1 MWLLSVEKL
10 TIMHLP
16 ASQID
21 HFLKPRYTL
30 QHKEPALAQI
40 IALVSGKIEQT
51 FDAEDV
57 FRLQLSFTRN

>member
-1 MWLLSVEKL
+1 
-10 TIMHLP
+10 MHLP

-51 FDAEDV
+51 LDAEDI